1 MWALSHSLSE
11 VQGSPDWMTS
21 HFFLSLQIPLCISV
35 DWDWNAFPIKCTIQ
49 TCLPYPAPPA
59 QVFSHE
65 TLPGIII
72 AVSIDAAVVGLYS
85 RFGLGRDVLLFRKL
99 IIIFGKRL
107 WATIGCLNVAIKC
120 CMMAIGIC
128 LMKARICTICGPKLA
143 EFTLR
148 GQFWFCFCFANCFF
162 DLYLI
167 VFLILFQFLKIRTI
181 FLLVIIINI

>member
-1 MWALSHSLSE
+1 MANACAFQIFMEFSFA
-11 VQGSPDWMTS
+11 S
-21 HFFLSLQIPLCISV
+21 HFQRITIP
-35 DWDWNAFPIKCTIQ
+35 D
-49 TCLPYPAPPA
+49 
-59 QVFSHE
+59 
-65 TLPGIII
+65 TLPEWRNSIRRTLLN
-72 AVSIDAAVVGLYS
+72 VSFSTL
-85 RFGLGRDVLLFRKL
+85 GLGRDVLLFRKL

-107 WATIGCLNVAIKC
+107 WATIGCLDVAIKC

-181 FLLVIIINI
+181 FLLAIIINI